1 MDMYFKLRLIM
12 EVGALIVVI
21 PLSAFM
27 LYIAFKKDK
36 KRKEISHLKPTEN

>member
-1 MDMYFKLRLIM
+1 M

-36 KRKEISHLKPTEN
+36 KKKGDIALETDRKLKGA